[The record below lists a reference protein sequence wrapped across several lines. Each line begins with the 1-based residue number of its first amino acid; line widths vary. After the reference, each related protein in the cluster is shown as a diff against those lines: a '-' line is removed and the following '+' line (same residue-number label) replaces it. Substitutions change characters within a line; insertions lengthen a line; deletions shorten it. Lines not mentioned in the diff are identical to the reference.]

1 MCDKQRKVYEL
12 LDMAISARKNCQKS
26 DYVNHS
32 LEDKWSLLIEH
43 LEKNYL
49 PYGSGFD
56 AGVHVDEDV
65 CVNGVKLVLTFDFHH
80 MNEHGYYDGWTTHK
94 AIITP
99 YFDGIGVAIKGSL
112 PKKYQHSREYFGDTI
127 YEALLRTVKK
137 AEIDKILTQG
147 A

>member
-1 MCDKQRKVYEL
+1 MQKERKVYEI
-12 LDMAISARKNCQKS
+12 LDTAITARSNLRAS
-26 DYVNHS
+26 DIVRTEW
-32 LEDKWSLLIEH
+32 EDKWDDLIHH

-49 PYGSGFD
+49 PHGSGFD
-56 AGVHVDEDV
+56 AGTHVIEEE
-65 CVNGVKLVLTFDFHH
+65 CVPGLKIVLNFGYHH
-80 MNEHGYYDGWTTHK
+80 IHEHGYYDGWTTHK

-127 YEALLRTVKK
+127 YEALIRTVEK